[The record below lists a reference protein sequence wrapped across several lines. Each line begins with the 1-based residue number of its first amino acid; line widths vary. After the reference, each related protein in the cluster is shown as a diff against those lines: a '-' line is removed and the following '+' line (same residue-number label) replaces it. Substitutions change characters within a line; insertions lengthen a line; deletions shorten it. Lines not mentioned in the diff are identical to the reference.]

1 MLPSNQIRIREFQD
15 ASGKSPFASWFD
27 KLNPRAAAKVTVALT
42 RLEQGNTSNVK
53 SVGSGV
59 HELRID
65 HGPGY
70 RIYFGRQGN
79 ELIILL
85 CGGTKAR
92 QRKDIE
98 TAKLRWSEFKTRKRK
113 GY

>member
-1 MLPSNQIRIREFQD
+1 M
-15 ASGKSPFASWFD
+15 
-27 KLNPRAAAKVTVALT
+27 ALT

-70 RIYFGRQGN
+70 RIYFGKQGK

-92 QRKDIE
+92 QQKDIE
-98 TAKLRWSEFKTRKRK
+98 TAKLRWSEFKKRKRK
-113 GY
+113 GN

>member
-1 MLPSNQIRIREFQD
+1 VLPSNQIRIREFQD

-27 KLNPRAAAKVTVALT
+27 KLNPRAGAKVTVALT

-70 RIYFGRQGN
+70 RIYFGRQAK

-92 QRKDIE
+92 QQKDIE
-98 TAKLRWSEFKTRKRK
+98 TAKLRWSEFKKRK
-113 GY
+113 

>member
-1 MLPSNQIRIREFQD
+1 M
-15 ASGKSPFASWFD
+15 
-27 KLNPRAAAKVTVALT
+27 ALT
-42 RLEQGNTSNVK
+42 RLEQGNISNVK